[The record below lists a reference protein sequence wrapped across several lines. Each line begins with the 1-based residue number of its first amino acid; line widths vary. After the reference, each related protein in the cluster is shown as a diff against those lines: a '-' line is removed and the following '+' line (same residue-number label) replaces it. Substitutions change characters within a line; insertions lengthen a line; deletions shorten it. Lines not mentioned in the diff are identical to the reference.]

1 MVAGLTPF
9 LWDGTRFFTIVH
21 LPSHTILFARA
32 FRGCFFCNTDSTS
45 ATAPTRLGRT
55 IAPTMTRADKTHVS
69 LLNLMFALVLLACV
83 SLCIDRP
90 ARRSRYMTDMQK
102 PRTRRGFIVVAPNG
116 VDPLT

>member
-1 MVAGLTPF
+1 MVAGLIPF
-9 LWDGTRFFTIVH
+9 CGTHAVFTIVH

-83 SLCIDRP
+83 VA
-90 ARRSRYMTDMQK
+90 ARKT
-102 PRTRRGFIVVAPNG
+102 VVG
-116 VDPLT
+116 EREPLH